1 MSQPIVYVDTSEVRA
16 GRLDE
21 LKDAMKDLTEF
32 VEANEPQLI
41 AYHVCFSGDGTR
53 MTVLHINRDS
63 ASLRA
68 HLAIAG
74 PKFPPIG
81 ELIDML
87 AIDVYGRP
95 DDDLVRQLRDKPRCW
110 AAAPYASMTCMS
122 ASLVCRFAH
131 SAIRS
136 GAQIHVGP
144 WPHEG
149 WPATAA
155 RCRC

>member
-1 MSQPIVYVDTSEVRA
+1 MSQPIVDVDTSEVRA

-21 LKDAMKDLTEF
+21 LKAAMKDLTEF

-68 HLAIAG
+68 HSAIAG

-95 DDDLVRQLRDKPRCW
+95 DDDLVRQLRDKAEMLGRG
-110 AAAPYASMTCMS
+110 TVRVHD
-122 ASLVCRFAH
+122 L
-131 SAIRS
+131 
-136 GAQIHVGP
+136 HVGFTRLP
-144 WPHEG
+144 IRPQ
-149 WPATAA
+149 
-155 RCRC
+155 RD

>member
-21 LKDAMKDLTEF
+21 LKAAMKDLTEF

-41 AYHVCFSGDGTR
+41 AYHVYFSDDGTR

-95 DDDLVRQLRDKPRCW
+95 DDDLVEQLRDKAEMLGRGMVRVHDRQVGFTRLP
-110 AAAPYASMTCMS
+110 
-122 ASLVCRFAH
+122 
-131 SAIRS
+131 IRP
-136 GAQIHVGP
+136 Q
-144 WPHEG
+144 
-149 WPATAA
+149 
-155 RCRC
+155 RD

>member
-21 LKDAMKDLTEF
+21 LKAAMKDLTEF

-41 AYHVCFSGDGTR
+41 AYHVYFSDDGTR
-53 MTVLHINRDS
+53 MTVPHINRDS

-95 DDDLVRQLRDKPRCW
+95 DDDLVEQLRDKAEVLGRG
-110 AAAPYASMTCMS
+110 M
-122 ASLVCRFAH
+122 VRVH
-131 SAIRS
+131 DR
-136 GAQIHVGP
+136 HVGFTRLP
-144 WPHEG
+144 IRPQ
-149 WPATAA
+149 
-155 RCRC
+155 RD

>member
-21 LKDAMKDLTEF
+21 LKAAMKDLTEF
-32 VEANEPQLI
+32 VEANQPQLI
-41 AYHVCFSGDGTR
+41 AYHVYFSDDGTR

-63 ASLRA
+63 ASLRV

-95 DDDLVRQLRDKPRCW
+95 DDDLVEQLRDKAEMLGRGMVRVHDRQVGFTRLP
-110 AAAPYASMTCMS
+110 
-122 ASLVCRFAH
+122 
-131 SAIRS
+131 IRP
-136 GAQIHVGP
+136 Q
-144 WPHEG
+144 
-149 WPATAA
+149 
-155 RCRC
+155 RD